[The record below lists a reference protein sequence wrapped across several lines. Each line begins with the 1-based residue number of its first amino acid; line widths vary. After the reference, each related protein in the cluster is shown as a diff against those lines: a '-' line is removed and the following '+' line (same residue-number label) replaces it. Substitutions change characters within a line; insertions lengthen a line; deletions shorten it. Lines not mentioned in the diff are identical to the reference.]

1 MAKLRRFG
9 GTPVAEGV
17 RLEVGKY
24 TVFAVR
30 NANKDISVRMRRE
43 PRILMRTLMR
53 IPLLRGAVRLLR
65 DLYRFFDGLSESSE
79 LHPQRVVRG
88 TAPERGIAKLLRVHV
103 QSVVAWVDALL
114 MLIIAALCLYA
125 APLGA
130 EAFLQNATDLTRAGI
145 NATVCAVRI
154 LSFLAAVGVACR
166 LRLLRRMLMYRCA
179 INKATNCY
187 ECRDELTLENA
198 MQYPGCA
205 RRSEPAFL
213 ICVMIV
219 SMILFACIRTEG
231 VLLTL
236 AVRLGILLGVAAVLN
251 EPFSALEAAEL
262 NWATR
267 ILRAPIDLIQHMTTL
282 EPHPQVMEVALCA
295 FRAALGEID
304 EEVTDN

>member
-30 NANKDISVRMRRE
+30 NPDRDISVRMRRE
-43 PRILMRTLMR
+43 PRVALRALMR

-65 DLYRFFDGLSESSE
+65 DVHRFFDGLSESSE
-79 LHPQRVVRG
+79 LDPQRVVRG
-88 TAPERGIAKLLRVHV
+88 TTAERGLARFLRIHP
-103 QSVVAWVDALL
+103 QTIVAWVDALL
-114 MLIIAALCLYA
+114 MVLIAALCMFA
-125 APLGA
+125 APAGA
-130 EAFLQNATDLTRAGI
+130 EALLEGFTNLTRAGV
-145 NATVCAVRI
+145 NAAVCAVRI
-154 LSFLAAVGVACR
+154 CGFLLAIWGGGH
-166 LRLLRRMLMYRCA
+166 LRLFRRLLMYRCA

-198 MQYPGCA
+198 MQYPRYA

-213 ICVMIV
+213 VGVLVV
-219 SMILFACIRTEG
+219 SIALFACIRTKG
-231 VLLTL
+231 ILLTA
-236 AVRLGILLGVAAVLN
+236 AVRLAVVLGVAAVLN
-251 EPFSALEAAEL
+251 EPFSALEDAEL

-282 EPHPQVMEVALCA
+282 EPHPQIMEVALCA

-304 EEVTDN
+304 EEVNPK